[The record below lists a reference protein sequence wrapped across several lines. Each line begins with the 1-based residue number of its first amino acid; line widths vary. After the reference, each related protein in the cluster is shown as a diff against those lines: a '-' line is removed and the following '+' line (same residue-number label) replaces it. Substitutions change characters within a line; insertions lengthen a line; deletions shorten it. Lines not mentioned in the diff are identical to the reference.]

1 MHLSLNA
8 VVFFARVR
16 TASGVLK
23 LRAAFLVEPVLHAGG
38 VVRLTYFERCVRLK
52 IVVRCYSLKL
62 LVYWRRASAVESA
75 AANLA
80 VLSGKIFGAQVYW
93 LCLQLG
99 TERHA
104 VAAVVIANLNVGI
117 IYRCCHGVSLSL
129 LSRSHDAQ
137 LLYRTEIKFQDN
149 VFLLVAVLAVYALT
163 VHHRK
168 LIEKMLVQHVSVDH
182 QAEVAA
188 VLNAVER
195 VASAAC
201 EIDSGLRIALY
212 EFEFG
217 R

>member
-38 VVRLTYFERCVRLK
+38 VVRLTDFERCVRLK

-80 VLSGKIFGAQVYW
+80 VLSGKELGAQVYW

-104 VAAVVIANLNVGI
+104 VAAVVI
-117 IYRCCHGVSLSL
+117 L
-129 LSRSHDAQ
+129 L
-137 LLYRTEIKFQDN
+137 
-149 VFLLVAVLAVYALT
+149 
-163 VHHRK
+163 
-168 LIEKMLVQHVSVDH
+168 
-182 QAEVAA
+182 
-188 VLNAVER
+188 
-195 VASAAC
+195 
-201 EIDSGLRIALY
+201 
-212 EFEFG
+212 
-217 R
+217 